1 MPYLKINQD
10 NSKPTFEYL
19 ALPDEPRAWLDACH
33 NVLGCSIIETA
44 PTILRGVVLVI
55 DEEAKLF
62 DGWQNRINKVASILY
77 GSDFDL
83 IVGDAILARVDG
95 ENLAPLTSRDVA
107 LLLRHFC

>member
-10 NSKPTFEYL
+10 NSKPTFEEL

-33 NVLGCSIIETA
+33 NVLVCRVIETV

-62 DGWQNRINKVASILY
+62 DGWQYRINKVASILY
-77 GSDFDL
+77 GSDFYF

-95 ENLAPLTSRDVA
+95 ENLAPLTSHDVA

>member
-10 NSKPTFEYL
+10 NTKPMFEEL

-77 GSDFDL
+77 GSDFDF

-95 ENLAPLTSRDVA
+95 ENLAPLTSHDVA

>member
-10 NSKPTFEYL
+10 NSKPMFEEL

-33 NVLGCSIIETA
+33 NVLGCRVIETA

-62 DGWQNRINKVASILY
+62 DGWHFRINKVASILY

-83 IVGDAILARVDG
+83 IVGDAILVRVDG
-95 ENLAPLTSRDVA
+95 ENFAPLTSDDIDR
-107 LLLRHFC
+107 LKRYFS